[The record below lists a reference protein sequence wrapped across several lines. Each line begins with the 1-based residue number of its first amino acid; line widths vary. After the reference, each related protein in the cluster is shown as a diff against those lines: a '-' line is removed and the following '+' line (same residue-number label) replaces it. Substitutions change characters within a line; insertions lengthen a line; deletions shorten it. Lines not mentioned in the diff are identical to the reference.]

1 MKNLIRGLCCLA
13 AIAVLMF
20 SSSLYAEEGS
30 ELNLMNFGKILAHNF
45 SPSQTLGNPVEVGNY
60 IVIPIVCKGMGF
72 GMGEKQE
79 GKNSS
84 SNKDKDGAKNSIK
97 KDRAGLGG
105 GGFVKPIALIM
116 IDKNKGDYKLIK
128 LNEGIVS
135 QMAKHLIPQ
144 MTKMCEKLI
153 DYKMKAK
160 NRMDAKKKAK
170 KAALKRKKMKIEKEI
185 ILEKENQA
193 KKEEN
198 APKQ

>member
-1 MKNLIRGLCCLA
+1 MKNSIRGLCYLA
-13 AIAVLMF
+13 VITVLMF
-20 SSSLYAEEGS
+20 SSSLYAEEGA

-84 SNKDKDGAKNSIK
+84 SNKDKDGAKNAIQ

-105 GGFVKPIALIM
+105 GGFIKPIALIM

-135 QMAKHLIPQ
+135 QMAKHLVPQ
-144 MTKMCEKLI
+144 MTKMFEKLI
-153 DYKMKAK
+153 EFKMQA
-160 NRMDAKKKAK
+160 
-170 KAALKRKKMKIEKEI
+170 RKKMAKKHRQQKQKIREKKQQMKKQI
-185 ILEKENQA
+185 ILEKENKA
-193 KKEEN
+193 KKEAN